1 MKLQRIMK
9 IICTTFPGWGG
20 HSEAGSS
27 WFFRKKGH
35 LGSFGAMPPVCHL
48 LAKPDTPT
56 FISGLNAWTV
66 VLVVEHEEYLGAVD
80 LTSDVVNIPT
90 GLASYFLV

>member
-1 MKLQRIMK
+1 MVVTLGQQYNVGEK
-9 IICTTFPGWGG
+9 TTVILSV
-20 HSEAGSS
+20 HNAT
-27 WFFRKKGH
+27 RM
-35 LGSFGAMPPVCHL
+35 SFIGL
-48 LAKPDTPT
+48 PDTPT

-90 GLASYFLV
+90 GLASYSLV